1 MRETELQAA
10 AAVFLAH
17 ALPSEAI
24 AHHSPNEGK
33 RGWRAQ
39 RDIKTNGMVKG
50 FPDWVILWQSRA
62 YLIELK
68 APKKYPDATQREIHR
83 RLREGGFPVFIC
95 RSLVEIEMALV
106 SVGIPLSAKVAA

>member
-1 MRETELQAA
+1 MRESELQAA
-10 AAVFLAH
+10 AAVFLNM
-17 ALPSEAI
+17 ALPHEAI

-33 RGWRAQ
+33 RGWQAQ
-39 RDIKTNGMVKG
+39 RDIKRNGMVKG

-68 APKKYPDATQREIHR
+68 APKKYPTPEQRAVHQ
-83 RLREGGFPVFIC
+83 RLRAAGFPVFIC